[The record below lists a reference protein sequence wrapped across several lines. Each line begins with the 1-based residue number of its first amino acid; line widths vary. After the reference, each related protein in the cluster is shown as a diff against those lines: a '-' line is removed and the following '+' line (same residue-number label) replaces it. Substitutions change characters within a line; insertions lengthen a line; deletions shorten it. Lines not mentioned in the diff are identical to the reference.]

1 MGDCV
6 GCEGCVTAFWR
17 RVPSHKFK
25 VSVALLGN
33 IIGNWLK
40 IPSVVLPIDDGIYA
54 SLKIIWS
61 KI

>member
-33 IIGNWLK
+33 IIGNWLQ
-40 IPSVVLPIDDGIYA
+40 IPSVVLPIDDGIY
-54 SLKIIWS
+54 
-61 KI
+61 

>member
-17 RVPSHKFK
+17 RVPSHFK

-33 IIGNWLK
+33 IIGNWLQ